1 MHETLAAR
9 VAKVGEAYKY
19 HSETDELHA
28 KLRALGFAEIE
39 DLGPRQI
46 AERYFPIGES
56 TLPASTE
63 TLTHRKRIMY
73 LLFKSQIF

>member
-28 KLRALGFAEIE
+28 KLRALMFAEIE

-46 AERYFPIGES
+46 AEHTFRPEKARCQTKGDTSCE
-56 TLPASTE
+56 
-63 TLTHRKRIMY
+63 
-73 LLFKSQIF
+73 QQN